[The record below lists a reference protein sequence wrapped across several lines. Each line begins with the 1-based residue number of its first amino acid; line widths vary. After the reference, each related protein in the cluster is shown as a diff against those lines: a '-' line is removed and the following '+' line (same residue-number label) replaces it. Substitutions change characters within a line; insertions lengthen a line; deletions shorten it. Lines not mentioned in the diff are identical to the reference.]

1 LSEMSAPVLSPAE
14 LARARSRI
22 LSMYFSVVAIS
33 ILAIA
38 VLLAY
43 ILSLGALVGPGVES
57 SLGIALALL
66 FLIAALL
73 IHVLDRAYR
82 EWPLG
87 RRVHPTPP
95 GPLTAASMVTVVR
108 WVVVAAAA
116 ALIIYLLATLLS
128 S

>member
-1 LSEMSAPVLSPAE
+1 LNEMAAPVLTPAE

-38 VLLAY
+38 VLIAY
-43 ILSLGALVGPGVES
+43 IVSLGALVGPGVES
-57 SLGIALALL
+57 SLGFALALL
-66 FLIAALL
+66 FLLAALL
-73 IHVLDRAYR
+73 VHLLDRAYR

-87 RRVHPTPP
+87 RRVHPTAP
-95 GPLTAASMVTVVR
+95 GSLSAASMVTVVR

-116 ALIIYLLATLLS
+116 AIIIYLLATLLTS
-128 S
+128 